1 MLLLKQNVI
10 LDKILNILKEKEK
23 ETSDFLN
30 ALAMERERRTYR
42 NDILQLSSTDI
53 SLLPAYYIN
62 SNEEAQEDFSNL
74 LKSVYVN
81 QDEIDN
87 FMTEFKNL
95 YYLNKS
101 ELTTLTQYGA
111 AKRVILD
118 FINKLKD
125 EVLSEKKL
133 DKIKEKEYADKLL
146 IIKRLIRYFSS
157 KPGSVELK
165 NIDNLMVM
173 LNILNFSNV
182 DKNNALVIVIEN
194 NVKYYNR
201 TISAIK
207 RKTDDPIYYE
217 ID

>member
-1 MLLLKQNVI
+1 M
-10 LDKILNILKEKEK
+10 
-23 ETSDFLN
+23 
-30 ALAMERERRTYR
+30 
-42 NDILQLSSTDI
+42 
-53 SLLPAYYIN
+53 
-62 SNEEAQEDFSNL
+62 
-74 LKSVYVN
+74 
-81 QDEIDN
+81 
-87 FMTEFKNL
+87 
-95 YYLNKS
+95 
-101 ELTTLTQYGA
+101 
-111 AKRVILD
+111 LD

>member
-1 MLLLKQNVI
+1 
-10 LDKILNILKEKEK
+10 
-23 ETSDFLN
+23 
-30 ALAMERERRTYR
+30 
-42 NDILQLSSTDI
+42 
-53 SLLPAYYIN
+53 
-62 SNEEAQEDFSNL
+62 
-74 LKSVYVN
+74 
-81 QDEIDN
+81 
-87 FMTEFKNL
+87 MTEFKNL

-182 DKNNALVIVIEN
+182 DKKDTLVIVIEN

>member
-62 SNEEAQEDFSNL
+62 SNEEAQKDFSNL

-182 DKNNALVIVIEN
+182 DKKDTLVIVIEN

>member
-1 MLLLKQNVI
+1 MLLLKQSVV

-23 ETSDFLN
+23 QTSAFLN
-30 ALAMERERRTYR
+30 DIAKERERRTYR
-42 NDILQLSSTDI
+42 NDILQLSATDI

-62 SNEEAQEDFSNL
+62 SNEEAQNDFMNL
-74 LKSVYVN
+74 LKSIYTN
-81 QDEIDN
+81 QDEIDT
-87 FMTEFKNL
+87 FMEEFKNL

-118 FINKLKD
+118 FINKIKD

-133 DKIKEKEYADKLL
+133 DKIKEKEYADKLS
-146 IIKRLIRYFSS
+146 IIKKLIRYFSS

-165 NIDNLMVM
+165 NIDNLIVM
-173 LNILNFSNV
+173 LNILNFSSV
-182 DKNNALVIVIEN
+182 DKNEALIIVIEN

-201 TISAIK
+201 TISTIK

>member
-1 MLLLKQNVI
+1 MLLLKQSEI
-10 LDKILNILKEKEK
+10 LDKILNILREKEK

-30 ALAMERERRTYR
+30 EFSCERERRTYR

-62 SNEEAQEDFSNL
+62 SNEEAQDDFSNL
-74 LKSVYVN
+74 LKSVYTSKE
-81 QDEIDN
+81 EIDN
-87 FMTEFKNL
+87 FMVEFKNL

-101 ELTTLTQYGA
+101 ELTTLIQYGA

-125 EVLSEKKL
+125 EVLSERKL
-133 DKIKEKEYADKLL
+133 DKIKEKEYADKLS
-146 IIKRLIRYFSS
+146 IIKKLIRYFSS

-165 NIDNLMVM
+165 NIDNFIVM
-173 LNILNFSNV
+173 LNVLNFSNV
-182 DKNNALVIVIEN
+182 DKNDALIVVIEN